1 MQTNSFF
8 NFDDFK
14 KWIKDKPEEDSQKFK
29 RKSFNGIFVE
39 SKIGVRKLISKMEPN
54 EGDAYEVAQEFLEKG
69 GIIKESQDKHFLIET
84 DLGDFYIHRSY
95 VRRS

>member
-1 MQTNSFF
+1 
-8 NFDDFK
+8 
-14 KWIKDKPEEDSQKFK
+14 
-29 RKSFNGIFVE
+29 
-39 SKIGVRKLISKMEPN
+39 MEPN